1 MRQQVTPECDG
12 ARQGDYCSGGIIR
25 HIQHENFHS
34 TEWLCLKH
42 KKERDQANERKQ
54 ATRYAG

>member
-1 MRQQVTPECDG
+1 MTPECDG